1 MAREE
6 RLRSKTLYKA
16 VVVLLKFIPA
26 LLALSSALNTFFCL
40 FGIES
45 YWLSYF
51 GGVSFLTLAFLYLAS
66 YVFQFCVYH
75 RMFLHYVLVTN
86 IIGLLDLEIG
96 IPVSDL
102 VMFNVQMFLLFL
114 LSVLVLYY
122 YRHEKLKAVSSKD
135 DRRHR
140 CGQLQ
145 YR

>member
-16 VVVLLKFIPA
+16 VIVLLKFIPA
-26 LLALSSALNTFFCL
+26 LLAFSSALNTFFCI

-66 YVFQFCVYH
+66 YVFQFCAYH
-75 RMFLHYVLVTN
+75 RMFLHYVVITN
-86 IIGLLDLEIG
+86 LIGLIDMEIG

-102 VMFNVQMFLLFL
+102 VMFDVHMILLGL
-114 LSVLVLYY
+114 LLILVLHF
-122 YRHEKLKAVSSKD
+122 YRHEKSKAVPSED
-135 DRRHR
+135 DRRYR
-140 CGQLQ
+140 C
-145 YR
+145 R